1 MKTIVGVYESH
12 DSAVKAVQALQTAGY
27 PVKQVSLISKAEL
40 VNNHIHV
47 KSSNTVETAE
57 VSAGVAAGAV
67 IGILTGVGI
76 FAIPGLGFLF
86 GAGAL
91 VGAFA
96 GLDLGLIGGGLLAIL
111 TNIGIDKSVAAKYEK
126 HLNEGKFLVFVQG
139 GEDQSEVKRAHEIL
153 HTLNLQ
159 LELDTH

>member
-1 MKTIVGVYESH
+1 L
-12 DSAVKAVQALQTAGY
+12 KAVQSLQDAGY
-27 PVKQVSLISKAEL
+27 PVKQVSLINKAEL

-47 KSSNTVETAE
+47 ATGTKVEAAE
-57 VSAGVAAGAV
+57 LSLGIAVGAI

-86 GAGAL
+86 GAGSI
-91 VGAFA
+91 VGAIA
-96 GLDLGLIGGGLLAIL
+96 GVDFGLMAGGLTAIL
-111 TNIGIDKSVAAKYEK
+111 TAMGMDKALASKYEK

-139 GEDQSEVKRAHEIL
+139 GDVEVKKAHDVL

-159 LELDTH
+159 LELDTQ

>member
-12 DSAVKAVQALQTAGY
+12 DNAVKAVQALEKAGY

-47 KSSNTVETAE
+47 KSNHKVETAE

-96 GLDLGLIGGGLLAIL
+96 GLDFGLIGGGLLAIF
-111 TNIGIDKSVAAKYEK
+111 TNMGIDQAIASKYEK

-139 GEDQSEVKRAHEIL
+139 KDTEVKHAHEVL